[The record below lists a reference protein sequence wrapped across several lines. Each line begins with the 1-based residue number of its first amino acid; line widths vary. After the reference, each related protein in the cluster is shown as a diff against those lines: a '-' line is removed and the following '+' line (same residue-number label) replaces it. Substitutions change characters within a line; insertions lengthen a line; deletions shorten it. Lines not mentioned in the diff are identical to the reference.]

1 MAWPSP
7 AKVNLFLHI
16 TGRRDDGY
24 HEIQTAFQF
33 LDYSD
38 SLEFQV
44 QQNSA
49 IELLTPLKGV
59 KNESNLIIRAAKCLQ
74 SHTDS
79 KQGAKISIEKRLPI
93 GGGLGGGSSNAATT
107 LIALNHLWQTKL
119 TTTKLAQLGLTLG
132 ADVPV
137 FIYGFAAWAE
147 GVGEE
152 LTPILPAEPWYVVIV
167 PDCQVSTAEVFSS
180 QELTRDCEPITISRF
195 LSGEGKNVCEGV
207 VLKNYSAISEA
218 VNWLNRYGKSR
229 MSGTGACVFADFD
242 SQIQAQQ
249 VLDDLPSH
257 WQGFIA
263 KGCNQSPLTTLMGL
277 IN

>member
-44 QQNSA
+44 QQSCA
-49 IELLTPLKGV
+49 IELLTPIKGV

-79 KQGAKISIEKRLPI
+79 KQGAKISIKKRLPI

-137 FIYGFAAWAE
+137 FIHGYAAWAE
-147 GVGEE
+147 GIGEK
-152 LTPILPAEPWYVVIV
+152 LTPISPAEPWYVVIV
-167 PDCQVSTAEVFSS
+167 PDCQVSTAEVFSY

-195 LSGEGKNVCEGV
+195 LSGEVSNVCEPV
-207 VLKNYSAISEA
+207 VLKNHSAVSQA
-218 VNWLNRYGKSR
+218 LDWLNRYGKSK
-229 MSGTGACVFADFD
+229 MSGTGACVFAGFD
-242 SQIQAQQ
+242 SQVQAQQ
-249 VLDDLPSH
+249 VLEDLPSH
-257 WQGFIA
+257 WRGFIA
-263 KGCNQSPLTTLMGL
+263 KGCNQSPLATLMSL
-277 IN
+277 RN

>member
-7 AKVNLFLHI
+7 AKINLFLHI
-16 TGRRDDGY
+16 TGRRGDGY

-38 SLEFQV
+38 SLEFQI
-44 QQNSA
+44 QKSTT
-49 IELLTPLKGV
+49 IKLLTPLEGV

-74 SHTDS
+74 AHTNS
-79 KQGAKISIEKRLPI
+79 QQGVKISIKKKLPI

-107 LIALNHLWQTKL
+107 LIALNYLWQTKL

-137 FIYGFAAWAE
+137 FIHGYAAWAE
-147 GVGEE
+147 GLGEE

-167 PDCQVSTAEVFSS
+167 PNCQVSTTEVFSS
-180 QELTRDCEPITISRF
+180 HELTRDCEPITISRF

-207 VLKNYSAISEA
+207 VLKNYSAVSQA
-218 VNWLNRYGKSR
+218 VNWLNRYGQSR
-229 MSGTGACVFADFD
+229 MSGTGACVFADFN
-242 SQIQAQQ
+242 SQIRAQQ
-249 VLDDLPSH
+249 VLENLPDH
-257 WQGFIA
+257 WRGFIA
-263 KGCNQSPLTTLMGL
+263 KGCNQSPLATLMSL
-277 IN
+277 RN

>member
-44 QQNSA
+44 QQSGA

-137 FIYGFAAWAE
+137 FIHGYAAWAE
-147 GVGEE
+147 GIGEK
-152 LTPILPAEPWYVVIV
+152 LTPISPAEPWYVVIV

>member
-44 QQNSA
+44 QQSSA

-74 SHTDS
+74 SHTNS
-79 KQGAKISIEKRLPI
+79 KQGAKISIKKRLPI

>member
-44 QQNSA
+44 QQSCA
-49 IELLTPLKGV
+49 IELLTPIKGV

>member
-44 QQNSA
+44 QQSCA
-49 IELLTPLKGV
+49 IELLTPIKGV

-79 KQGAKISIEKRLPI
+79 KQGAKISIKKRLPI